1 MDKIVF
7 DIETKNSFDDVGG
20 HQNLKDLLVSVV
32 GAYSYSEDKYYVF
45 GENELEGLIPL
56 FKRAGLL
63 IGFWSKYFDIPVLEK
78 HFDFKIASIPHF
90 DILEEIEKSFGR
102 RVSLGVL
109 AQANLG
115 AGKTGYG
122 LEAIEM
128 YKRGE
133 IEKLKSYCLQ
143 DVKLTKEIFDQIMDK
158 GYVWIPQR
166 NLPEMVKVT
175 ITYKEEVVP
184 QAGLF

>member
-7 DIETKNSFDDVGG
+7 DIETKNSFQDVGG
-20 HQNLKDLLVSVV
+20 DQNVRDLLVSVV
-32 GAYSYSEDKYYVF
+32 GAYSYDEDKYYVF
-45 GENELEGLIPL
+45 GENELGGLVPL
-56 FKRAGLL
+56 LKRAGLL
-63 IGFWSKYFDIPVLEK
+63 VGFSSKRFDIPVLEK
-78 HFDFKIASIPHF
+78 HFDFKLTSIPHF

-102 RVSLGVL
+102 RIGLGVL

-115 AGKTGYG
+115 VGKTGHG

-143 DVKLTKEIFDQIMDK
+143 DVKITKEIFDLIRDK
-158 GYVWIPQR
+158 GYLWIPQR
-166 NLPEMVKVT
+166 DLPDMVKLNLV
-175 ITYKEEVVP
+175 YKEEVAP
-184 QAGLF
+184 QNGLF